1 MSRDRN
7 DKHTSKPP
15 MHGVGGGVGASN
27 GAGAD
32 EAVEISIG
40 GKDGKWDPGPLVTPG
55 GKVDPA
61 ALERAIA
68 ASIAAPSSTPAGDAD
83 EGEETFDEAALTT
96 PQAVAARTVRFKL
109 LRDLDKRLDKYL
121 CDRITFMSRSQLQKL
136 IDEGGVKVNGRAPK
150 SSTKLNSGDIVEVVV
165 PPPPPTEIQPEDIPL
180 EVLYEDE
187 HLIVINKSPDIIVH
201 PARSH
206 NKGTMV
212 NALAYHFRNRSALG
226 GSLSNVGTEFARP
239 GVVHRLDRNT
249 SGVIVFAKSEEAHWK
264 LGHSFEHRRV
274 DKRYLAVVQGWVE
287 PEIEVIDLPI
297 GPHPS
302 REKGY
307 REKYVVRHDEL
318 GKPSVTVCRVRERY
332 GVGSGAGG
340 QGGSGAGSET
350 KSAGAMPK
358 VAAGWK
364 QADGVSEAGDPKSL
378 LHFSTAPLLHSLVE
392 LELRTGRTHQIRVHL
407 SHNGYPIVGDDM
419 YGGKPYELTEDGV
432 PHAITQQA
440 LHACSLS
447 FTHPIRN
454 ERMTFTAP
462 LRGELAKLVRDL
474 RKRADAAGGVD
485 RPVVPGA
492 TLDLE
497 KAVG

>member
-7 DKHTSKPP
+7 DMHRAKPTAR
-15 MHGVGGGVGASN
+15 GSGDDRGGGD
-27 GAGAD
+27 GAD
-32 EAVEISIG
+32 EAVEISVG
-40 GKDGKWDPGPLVTPG
+40 GKEGKWDPGPLVTPG

-68 ASIAAPSSTPAGDAD
+68 ASVGGPSTPAGDAD
-83 EGEETFDEAALTT
+83 DGEEAFDEAALTT

-121 CDRITFMSRSQLQKL
+121 CDRITFMSRNQLQKL
-136 IDEGGVKVNGRAPK
+136 IDDGGVKVNGRAPK
-150 SSTKLNSGDIVEVVV
+150 SSTKLNAGDIVEVVV

-206 NKGTMV
+206 NRGTMV
-212 NALAYHFRNRSALG
+212 NALAYHFRFRSTLG
-226 GSLSNVGTEFARP
+226 GHLSSVGTEFARP

-264 LGHSFEHRRV
+264 LGHAFEHRRV

-287 PEIEVIDLPI
+287 PEADVIDLPI

-318 GKPSVTVCRVRERY
+318 GKPSVTICRVRERY
-332 GVGSGAGG
+332 GGSGAGG
-340 QGGSGAGSET
+340 ADKT
-350 KSAGAMPK
+350 AGAMPR

-364 QADGVSEAGDPKSL
+364 QADGASQARDPKSL
-378 LHFSTAPLLHSLVE
+378 PHCSTAPLLHSLVE
-392 LELRTGRTHQIRVHL
+392 LELKTGRTHQIRVHL
-407 SHNGYPIVGDDM
+407 SHTGYPIVGDDM
-419 YGGKPYELTEDGV
+419 YGGKAYELVEDGT
-432 PHAITQQA
+432 PHTITQQA

-474 RKRADAAGGVD
+474 RRRAEQAGGVD

-492 TLDLE
+492 TLDLGYATGGE
-497 KAVG
+497 LPRN